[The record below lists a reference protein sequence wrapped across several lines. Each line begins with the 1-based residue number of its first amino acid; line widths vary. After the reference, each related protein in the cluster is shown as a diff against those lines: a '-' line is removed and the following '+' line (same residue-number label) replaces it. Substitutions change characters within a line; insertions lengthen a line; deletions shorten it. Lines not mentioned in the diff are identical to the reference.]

1 MKQLRGLR
9 HWWAVCALALL
20 CVFLLPLGA
29 GAQPADK
36 PKLSPLFIHISDAM
50 GAVKAGD
57 EAQARAEIEAVHA
70 QFQTLPGR
78 DSATARAVADA
89 LQVAQ
94 EQPQFEQLTALSTAL
109 MAWERELNPVDVEAQ
124 KSRFRT
130 RIVPAFE
137 RWQQVL
143 EENRAQPD
151 VDALKQQYR
160 VLNGVWT
167 RDERTVRNVDMG
179 HYGRIETT
187 LALLRVA
194 LETEPLDYARLTAQ
208 TDKMAAQFED
218 FLSGRQIETAGE
230 GEYRLAD
237 SIELLQAGLE
247 AFRAQDTATGQEKL
261 TTFIEIWPAI
271 ESEVSTRNGALY
283 NRVES
288 EVPVILAKGGEPQ
301 RQEALQ
307 QIITAL
313 SAIQPA
319 ANYSAVDAMLILLRE
334 GVEALLIVLALVGAL
349 RAAQRPQGYK
359 WVWGGVAAGIVLSVL
374 LALALHMLLPAA
386 TSGAS
391 RELIEG
397 GVGLVAVLMIVSVGA
412 WLHSKSSVQAW
423 QAYVRKHMNQALT
436 AASFLPLFALSFL
449 AVFREGAETI
459 LFYMGILPK
468 ISMESF
474 LLGVGMAVVLL
485 IALAFVMLKGTVR
498 LTAPTM
504 FKVLT
509 WLLYALGFKMLGIS
523 VHTLQL
529 TGVLPM
535 HTLEG
540 VPNVDFIGLYATR
553 EGVLAQVAYIVVIA
567 LLQYWMRRA
576 ESQHRP
582 AQTTAALPG
591 HA

>member
-1 MKQLRGLR
+1 MVLPLAWLRCYVL
-9 HWWAVCALALL
+9 ALMCALLW
-20 CVFLLPLGA
+20 PLAA
-29 GAQPADK
+29 GAQEAQK
-36 PKLSPLFIHISDAM
+36 PNLSPLFVQISDAM
-50 GAVKAGD
+50 GAAKAGD
-57 EAQARAEIEAVHA
+57 DEQARQALDVLRT
-70 QFQTLPGR
+70 QLQGV
-78 DSATARAVADA
+78 SATGAVVPAAVEDA
-89 LQVAQ
+89 LQTAVQAPRLD
-94 EQPQFEQLTALSTAL
+94 ELTAISVAL
-109 MAWERELNPVDVEAQ
+109 MAWERELNPLDVEAE
-124 KSRFRT
+124 KARFKR

-137 RWQQVL
+137 RWQEVL
-143 EENRAQPD
+143 AENRAQPD
-151 VDALKQQYR
+151 VAALKEQYR
-160 VLNGVWT
+160 VLNSTWT
-167 RDERTVRNVDMG
+167 RDERSVRNVDMG

-208 TDKMAAQFED
+208 TDKMAAQFAD
-218 FLSGRQIETAGE
+218 FLSGQQIETPGE
-230 GEYRLAD
+230 GEYRLSD
-237 SIELLQAGLE
+237 GIELLQAGLE
-247 AFRAQDTATGQEKL
+247 AFRAQDAATGQEKL

-271 ESEVSTRNGALY
+271 EGEVSTRNGALY

-288 EVPVILAKGGEPQ
+288 EVPVILAKGGQPQ
-301 RQEALQ
+301 YQESLQ

-313 SAIQPA
+313 GAIQPA

-359 WVWGGVAAGIVLSVL
+359 WVWGGVVAGIVLSVV

-386 TSGAS
+386 TSGTS

-436 AASFLPLFALSFL
+436 AASFVPLFGLSFL
-449 AVFREGAETI
+449 SVFREGAETI

-468 ISMESF
+468 ISMVSF
-474 LLGVGMAVVLL
+474 LLGVGMAVALL

-498 LTAPTM
+498 LAAPTM

-535 HTLEG
+535 HILEG

-553 EGVLAQVAYIVVIA
+553 EGLLAQAGYVVVIV

-576 ESQHRP
+576 ERQHRP
-582 AQTTAALPG
+582 ADEPATSPEPARA
-591 HA
+591 